1 LITSKR
7 MSWSVANPSTSRST
21 RLVAFSTVEL
31 AVTTVEKIDDRTV
44 LKPDQ
49 IDGCTMMMTLV
60 RDEERDCYSSII

>member
-1 LITSKR
+1 
-7 MSWSVANPSTSRST
+7 
-21 RLVAFSTVEL
+21 
-31 AVTTVEKIDDRTV
+31 VTTVEKIDARTV